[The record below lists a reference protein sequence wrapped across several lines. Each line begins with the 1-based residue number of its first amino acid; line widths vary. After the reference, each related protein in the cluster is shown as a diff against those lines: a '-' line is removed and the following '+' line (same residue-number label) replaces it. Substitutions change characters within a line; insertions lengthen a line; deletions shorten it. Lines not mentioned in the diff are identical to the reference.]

1 MRTRTAAAPST
12 TRTAF
17 LEDLRAALEL
27 EQEYQRV
34 TRDGR
39 APVLS
44 VQAFRRKAQALAGAS
59 PERLRTVRAQLE
71 AHRDACAMLWSWIGN
86 RFDAL
91 RERQWWDPITT
102 ATGALRVFLRD
113 DQRQSVQTEL
123 GAEGITIWE
132 LQAVC
137 VELAAETHPEWFG
150 VIDDDDLAR
159 VAELTAKRNAVWA
172 TLGREADAYER
183 GDLVIRDFDRAGR
196 AFVGFAVAPN
206 EAIRK
211 AIDVFGRI
219 EPLEDVGRR
228 LREHLMARPDI
239 VARILER

>member
-1 MRTRTAAAPST
+1 MRTKTTATPT
-12 TRTAF
+12 TSRF

-34 TRDGR
+34 TREGR
-39 APVLS
+39 SPVLS
-44 VQAFRRKAQALAGAS
+44 VKAFRRKAQALAAAS
-59 PERLRTVRAQLE
+59 PERLATVRAQLE
-71 AHRDACAMLWSWIGN
+71 AHPDACPMIWSWIGN
-86 RFDAL
+86 RFEEL
-91 RERQWWDPITT
+91 RHGRWFDPITS
-102 ATGALRVFLRD
+102 AVGALKVFLRD
-113 DQRQSVQTEL
+113 DQRQSLQTEL
-123 GAEGITIWE
+123 GAEHVTMWE

-183 GDLVIRDFDRAGR
+183 GDLVIRDFDQKGR
-196 AFVGFAVAPN
+196 AFVGFAVAP
-206 EAIRK
+206 EVPIRTT
-211 AIDVFGRI
+211 IDVWGTV
-219 EPLEDVGRR
+219 EPLEQVGRR